1 MKREELN
8 RIFENATK
16 EQIDQ
21 VMALNGA
28 DVTREQQRARAE
40 LEELTARLNRA
51 GETIRALEES
61 AVDADRLRSEIEA
74 YKWAELKRAE
84 EERSKAERAELMERL
99 DAVLAGRKFVSD
111 RLREPVADDF
121 AAALRDKRNRGR
133 TDAAIFEEMTR
144 DKGYFVSQNPA
155 PENMG
160 AFAAIDSGRSRTAAM
175 RAAMDLPLA
184 KCQPKDERK
193 RR

>member
-8 RIFENATK
+8 RIFEGATR

-28 DVTREQQRARAE
+28 DITREQQRVRAE
-40 LEELTARLNRA
+40 LEDATARLTRA

-61 AVDADRLRSEIEA
+61 AGDAERLRSEIEA

-84 EERSKAERAELMERL
+84 EARKTAERAELMERL

-175 RAAMDLPLA
+175 RAAMDLPLG
-184 KCQPKDERK
+184 K
-193 RR
+193 

>member
-8 RIFENATK
+8 RIFEGASK

-28 DVTREQQRARAE
+28 DVTREQQRTRAE
-40 LEELTARLNRA
+40 LEDVTARLNQA
-51 GETIRALEES
+51 SETIRALEAS
-61 AVDADRLRSEIEA
+61 AGDADKLRSELEA

-84 EERSKAERAELMERL
+84 EVRKAAERTELMERME
-99 DAVLAGRKFVSD
+99 AVLAGRKFVSE

-160 AFAAIDSGRSRTAAM
+160 AFAAIDSGRSRTTAL
-175 RAAMDLPLA
+175 RAAMDLPIG
-184 KCQPKDERK
+184 RRNK
-193 RR
+193 REETT

>member
-40 LEELTARLNRA
+40 LEELAARLSRA

-61 AVDADRLRSEIEA
+61 AGDADKLRSEIEA

-175 RAAMDLPLA
+175 RAAMDLPLG
-184 KCQPKDERK
+184 K
-193 RR
+193 

>member
-8 RIFENATK
+8 RIFEGASK

-28 DVTREQQRARAE
+28 DITREQQRVRAE
-40 LEELTARLNRA
+40 LEDATARLTRA

-61 AVDADRLRSEIEA
+61 AGDAERLRSEIEA

-84 EERSKAERAELMERL
+84 EARRTAERAELMERL
-99 DAVLAGRKFVSD
+99 DAVLAGRKFVCE

-121 AAALRDKRNRGR
+121 AAALKDKRNRGR
-133 TDAAIFEEMTR
+133 TDAAICEEMTR

-160 AFAAIDSGRSRTAAM
+160 AFAAVDGGKSRTAAM
-175 RAAMDLPLA
+175 RAAMDLPIG
-184 KCQPKDERK
+184 K
-193 RR
+193 

>member
-28 DVTREQQRARAE
+28 DVTREQQRSRAE

-61 AVDADRLRSEIEA
+61 AGDADKLRSEIEA

-175 RAAMDLPLA
+175 RAAMDLPLG
-184 KCQPKDERK
+184 KCTPKDERK

>member
-28 DVTREQQRARAE
+28 DVTREQQRSRAE

-61 AVDADRLRSEIEA
+61 AGDADKLRSEIEA

-84 EERSKAERAELMERL
+84 EER
-99 DAVLAGRKFVSD
+99 
-111 RLREPVADDF
+111 
-121 AAALRDKRNRGR
+121 
-133 TDAAIFEEMTR
+133 
-144 DKGYFVSQNPA
+144 
-155 PENMG
+155 
-160 AFAAIDSGRSRTAAM
+160 
-175 RAAMDLPLA
+175 
-184 KCQPKDERK
+184 
-193 RR
+193 

>member
-8 RIFENATK
+8 RIFEGASK

-28 DVTREQQRARAE
+28 DVTREQQRTRAE
-40 LEELTARLNRA
+40 LEDVTARLNQA
-51 GETIRALEES
+51 SETIRALEAS
-61 AVDADRLRSEIEA
+61 AGDADKLRSELEA

-84 EERSKAERAELMERL
+84 EVRKAAERTELMERME
-99 DAVLAGRKFVSD
+99 AVLAGRKFVSE

-160 AFAAIDSGRSRTAAM
+160 AFAAIDSGRSRTTAL
-175 RAAMDLPLA
+175 RAAMDLPIG
-184 KCQPKDERK
+184 K
-193 RR
+193 RNKREETT